1 MRVRRFAGVEGQVR
15 PPSDKSLTHRAFM
28 FGALA
33 SGPSRVRHPLGSEDA
48 EATRRVLTALGV
60 RFEDVS
66 TDEVVVHPCAE
77 WQQPSGPLDCGN
89 SGTTIRLMAGLLASR
104 GIRRHDASSG
114 YNGAWSGLEVTLVGD
129 ASLSRRPMRRVA
141 EPLRLM
147 GAHVEGDTP
156 PLRIRGGQLQ
166 GIDYTTPVASAQIKS
181 AVLLAGLFAEGETR
195 VTEPAQSRDHTE
207 RMLAAMGA
215 DLSRNG
221 LTTTVRGRRA
231 LEPFEFD
238 VPGDISSAAFLMVA
252 AALGPGSRLELL
264 DLSVNPTRTGI
275 LDVFAEV
282 GAEVA
287 IENLRDVLGE
297 PVADVT
303 VRGHE
308 QLNPFTIA
316 GPLVPRL
323 IDEIPVLAVLATQA
337 EGVSVIRD
345 ASELRVKESDRIER
359 VAAGLRAMG
368 AAIETHPDGM
378 TITGPTPLRA
388 TTISAEGDHRIAM
401 AFAIAGLV
409 ADGETVI
416 EGAESVLTSYPNF
429 ERDLWR
435 ICLA

>member
-66 TDEVVVHPCAE
+66 ADEVVVHPCAE

-89 SGTTIRLMAGLLASR
+89 SGTTMRLMAGLLASR
-104 GIRRHDASSG
+104 P
-114 YNGAWSGLEVTLVGD
+114 LEVTLVGD

-252 AALGPGSRLELL
+252 AALAPGSRLELL

-287 IENLRDVLGE
+287 IENLRDVVGE

-388 TTISAEGDHRIAM
+388 TTVSAEGDHRIAM